1 MIPNRYEN
9 ISGKRN
15 KLETKLSRD
24 VGNSFQ
30 LEDNSTLEQ
39 LEEEDRE
46 RGNNSDAC
54 IIPSATQ

>member
-39 LEEEDRE
+39 LEEETIQMPVFFPLPR
-46 RGNNSDAC
+46 SKKK
-54 IIPSATQ
+54 SK